1 MIKGL
6 LLLLHYYLCR
16 KDEKVFRVIVPI
28 VLGLLLLF
36 DILSFANVMFQDPFE
51 SNLFPTIVDVED
63 GNHFYFFLLNMV
75 APIINSFINGSFFFA
90 SIVMAIFIKPKNY
103 QQFTPFENYKDYSDF
118 HSQDTISSN
127 EKVNK
132 DQPYEL

>member
-1 MIKGL
+1 MEQKKKALGRGL
-6 LLLLHYYLCR
+6 EELFST
-16 KDEKVFRVIVPI
+16 E
-28 VLGLLLLF
+28 VLDF
-36 DILSFANVMFQDPFE
+36 DPFE

-90 SIVMAIFIKPKNY
+90 SIVMAVFIKPKNY

-127 EKVNK
+127 EIVKK

>member
-1 MIKGL
+1 M
-6 LLLLHYYLCR
+6 
-16 KDEKVFRVIVPI
+16 IVPI

-90 SIVMAIFIKPKNY
+90 SIVMAVFIKPKNY
-103 QQFTPFENYKDYSDF
+103 QQVTPFDNYKDYSDF

-127 EKVNK
+127 EIVNK